1 MVFTD
6 NFSGLL
12 SWNTYLIDSRTGV
25 GSPLSVC
32 RFSYDLFVAN
42 LVIQK
47 ILTTWTLIIWKKSK
61 KITLKTGTTGKTK
74 SRIPFE
80 GLHLNHQHL
89 TPYRF
94 RENFKHKL
102 NFHSVYMAKEK
113 NGGAYVALCVCIN
126 LCRICTKH
134 PTLKIHWWQ
143 KPSHI
148 SPLRSNTS
156 DIII

>member
-12 SWNTYLIDSRTGV
+12 SWNTYLSDSRTDV

-32 RFSYDLFVAN
+32 RFSYYLSVEN

-47 ILTTWTLIIWKKSK
+47 ILTTWPLIIWKKKYK

-80 GLHLNHQHL
+80 GLHLNHQRL

-113 NGGAYVALCVCIN
+113 MVALMLLCVFV
-126 LCRICTKH
+126 
-134 PTLKIHWWQ
+134 
-143 KPSHI
+143 
-148 SPLRSNTS
+148 
-156 DIII
+156 